1 MEEEGQ
7 NRGTL
12 EESTRFE
19 RRGGEKTR
27 DYHARER
34 DARFGAASNVDEE
47 RDSGSKTRRR
57 IRVSR
62 WTETAYISAV
72 KTEKGASWDETEK
85 EQKDET
91 VGERERRGPNGRL
104 GRSGQLKKDE
114 EIGLCRRRRD
124 STERAG
130 VPQTGRRLSGMRDP
144 SPRLPSP
151 GRSPRRPSTPLPPT
165 TTDPRGFPSFSTLRA
180 PTDNTPLHHYQS
192 RHTIE
197 TANC

>member
-27 DYHARER
+27 DYHAWER

-91 VGERERRGPNGRL
+91 VRERER
-104 GRSGQLKKDE
+104 DE
-114 EIGLCRRRRD
+114 DR
-124 STERAG
+124 TAG
-130 VPQTGRRLSGMRDP
+130 SDEAA
-144 SPRLPSP
+144 S
-151 GRSPRRPSTPLPPT
+151 
-165 TTDPRGFPSFSTLRA
+165 
-180 PTDNTPLHHYQS
+180 
-192 RHTIE
+192 
-197 TANC
+197 

>member
-27 DYHARER
+27 DYHAWER
-34 DARFGAASNVDEE
+34 DARFGAASDVDEE
-47 RDSGSKTRRR
+47 RDSGRKTRRR
-57 IRVSR
+57 IWVSR

-91 VGERERRGPNGRL
+91 ARERERETRTERPARTK
-104 GRSGQLKKDE
+104 RPAE
-114 EIGLCRRRRD
+114 EGRRD
-124 STERAG
+124 WVMSE
-130 VPQTGRRLSGMRDP
+130 
-144 SPRLPSP
+144 
-151 GRSPRRPSTPLPPT
+151 
-165 TTDPRGFPSFSTLRA
+165 A
-180 PTDNTPLHHYQS
+180 P
-192 RHTIE
+192 
-197 TANC
+197 